1 MEHPPVE
8 KKKPDKKKK
17 FNFKEYLSELKEKFK
32 YKCIIRFD

>member
-8 KKKPDKKKK
+8 KKSVKKKK
-17 FNFKEYLSELKEKFK
+17 FNLKEYLAELKERFK